1 MKTRSAVRRFYVLLA
16 EPLLTRERII
26 LALLVPLLLCSF
38 LLPLWR
44 ISMEA
49 PQYPEGLSMD
59 IYPHAVVGGH
69 GGSDIAEI
77 NILNH
82 YIGMQKIDR
91 VNLTDLGW
99 LPFAI
104 GGLAVLALRV
114 AAIGTV
120 RSLVDLTVITFYVGT
135 FAFARFVYR
144 LYVYGHV
151 LDPNAPVK
159 IPGFTPALFGSKQIA
174 NFTTHS
180 YPQAGTIF
188 IMLFGLGVAA
198 VAVWHVIVHRRGGVP
213 SGALVPETPAPEVIA
228 PAPESA
234 PQPA

>member
-1 MKTRSAVRRFYVLLA
+1 MNRGRNAIKRFYELLG
-16 EPLLTRERII
+16 EPLQTRERIL
-26 LALLVPLLLCSF
+26 LAVLVPILLASF

-49 PQYPEGLSMD
+49 PQYPQGLSMD
-59 IYPHAVVGGH
+59 IYPHTVIGGH

-82 YIGMQKIDR
+82 YIGMHKIER
-91 VNLTDLGW
+91 ANLADLGW

-104 GGLAVLALRV
+104 GALAVLTLRV
-114 AAIGTV
+114 AVIGTF
-120 RSLVDLTVITFYVGT
+120 RSLVDLAVITFYVST

-144 LYVYGHV
+144 LYVYGHE

-159 IPGFTPALFGSKQIA
+159 VPGFTPALFGSKQIA

-180 YPQAGTIF
+180 YPQLGTLCIG
-188 IMLFGLGVAA
+188 LFAMGVAL
-198 VAVWHVIVHRRGGVP
+198 VAVWHLVASRRTGARTRDVGTPEELSPISREVP
-213 SGALVPETPAPEVIA
+213 SPA
-228 PAPESA
+228 
-234 PQPA
+234 

>member
-1 MKTRSAVRRFYVLLA
+1 MNTRKAIRRFYGLLGQ
-16 EPLLTRERII
+16 PLYTRERIV
-26 LALLVPLLLCSF
+26 LALLVPLLLASF

-59 IYPHAVVGGH
+59 IYPHTIVGGH

-82 YIGMQKIDR
+82 YIGMHRIDR
-91 VNLTDLGW
+91 AHLTDLGW

-104 GGLAVLALRV
+104 GALAVLTLRV
-114 AAIGTV
+114 AVVGNM
-120 RSLVDLTVITFYVGT
+120 RSLIDLAVITFYVCG
-135 FAFARFVYR
+135 FAFARFVYM
-144 LYVYGHV
+144 LYTYGHE

-159 IPGFTPALFGSKQIA
+159 VAGFTPALFGSKQIA

-180 YPQAGTIF
+180 YPQLGAIF
-188 IMLFGLGVAA
+188 IALFAAA
-198 VAVWHVIVHRRGGVP
+198 VAVIAVWHSLANRRRAKRTPEAVARPVAEEAP
-213 SGALVPETPAPEVIA
+213 SPA
-228 PAPESA
+228 
-234 PQPA
+234 